1 MAGKFIKL
9 ALLIAGLFSFYLKA
23 APDDGSTCRAA
34 AESSAQASPRF
45 IGASSCSEYGSI
57 FTGNDHCQVKAGPSS
72 TCELDQFGV
81 WTGSNYYFTGCLA
94 GGECGNQPGEPD
106 PTNPDLSGQLNPLT
120 YITPNSS
127 TSSDPSQWVAS
138 QTSVELAKVF
148 RLSSLNQ
155 IQLSK
160 NDKVIND
167 NLLALDTKLGNVDT
181 GLQSDLST
189 IKSQL
194 TAAKTQQET
203 DTLDI
208 KQTITD
214 FNDDFSQASES
225 ISTDLSS
232 LTDQVTESFTAQTQA
247 QEKIQEDVTTVLSSM
262 DGLYTN
268 FSALLTDIQVEA
280 DRDYQNFDNVQ
291 NSFNNLANRMIAYRE
306 QGYYEYND
314 LVNRITAISNNDPNQ
329 PCGISLG
336 DPPCPPDDGGGGT
349 DMTETNNLIRETIGN
364 IQGVQSSLNNV
375 GMYTSRISSGV
386 DSLSWSLSDLYSINL
401 EQLWQTEAFKT
412 QTGEQLAAI
421 KEALESGGT
430 GGGSDDTETNQ
441 KLDVLADIA
450 SLIAQNTGATND
462 NLVQASQDIQT
473 AVSSSGQQVTAAV
486 DGLGEQ
492 LDGIG
497 EGIEGINNALKAGT
511 GQKNGPSTCEGK
523 DCWKAAS
530 WIESSYPDGVAGLW
544 AERKEAFDR
553 SGMSLYL
560 QSLIPNIGGNGGLEP
575 FELCFQMGFANYGC
589 HSFTIP
595 PYVIAFIRVCL
606 LITAG
611 FYCQRL
617 VFGGA

>member
-1 MAGKFIKL
+1 MSKALIAFI
-9 ALLIAGLFSFYLKA
+9 ALLGLFSFYSQA

-45 IGASSCSEYGSI
+45 IGASTCAEYGSI
-57 FTGNDHCQVKAGPSS
+57 FTGNDHCQVKAGPQS

-81 WTGSNYYFTGCLA
+81 WTGQNYYFTGCLA
-94 GGECGNQPGEPD
+94 GGECGNQPGGPD

-120 YITPNSS
+120 YIMPNSS
-127 TSSDPSQWVAS
+127 TSSDPAQWVAS

-247 QEKIQEDVTTVLSSM
+247 QEKTQEDVTTVLSSM

-314 LVNRITAISNNDPNQ
+314 LVNRITAISNNDPDQ

-364 IQGVQSSLNNV
+364 IQGVQSAVNSV
-375 GMYTSRISSGV
+375 SMYSSRISSGI
-386 DSLSWSLSDLYSINL
+386 DSLSWSMSDLYSNNL
-401 EQLWQTEAFKT
+401 EQLWETQAFKT

-421 KEALESGGT
+421 KEAIET
-430 GGGSDDTETNQ
+430 GGGGAGDSSEIVERLDTTNYELSELKQ
-441 KLDVLADIA
+441 ILD
-450 SLIAQNTGATND
+450 SRSQATNS
-462 NLVQASQDIQT
+462 NLVSIGSSLQSLNDAT
-473 AVSSSGQQVTAAV
+473 AAQGQQ
-486 DGLGEQ
+486 LGQ
-492 LDGIG
+492 ISGTLDGIG
-497 EGIEGINNALKAGT
+497 ESLEGLKTGFEGPAMTEDDFRPEEGVLSALGITGEESVDDLTLDPVLLSDYRGQYQEFLSGTCPEYIPVQFSLLGKSYSFNLFYKPVCDFMSIAGT
-511 GQKNGPSTCEGK
+511 ILNFTV
-523 DCWKAAS
+523 WF
-530 WIESSYPDGVAGLW
+530 GV
-544 AERKEAFDR
+544 
-553 SGMSLYL
+553 
-560 QSLIPNIGGNGGLEP
+560 P
-575 FELCFQMGFANYGC
+575 F
-589 HSFTIP
+589 I
-595 PYVIAFIRVCL
+595 
-606 LITAG
+606 
-611 FYCQRL
+611 
-617 VFGGA
+617 VFGSRRVS